1 MSRTGRVPGAA
12 EAREVGPVRIAVSRS
27 GGVAGMVRRAEV
39 DTDGLDDPAPWLSLA
54 DRAVPLPEPPAPG
67 RARDAFT
74 WTIELGDHRAVLPD
88 RAVTGP
94 LRDLAE
100 RTLAHGRSPGR

>member
-1 MSRTGRVPGAA
+1 M
-12 EAREVGPVRIAVSRS
+12 RIAVSRS
-27 GGVAGMVRRAEV
+27 GGVAGLVRRAEV

-74 WTIELGDHRAVLPD
+74 WTIELGDQRAVLPD

-100 RTLAHGRSPGR
+100 RTLAQGGPPLQ